1 MNYCFSINFFYPVF
15 SLFIWGFSASHIFCL
30 SLQLDPFT
38 PQTCQLLSVLLPFNF
53 LSPRWGAFIHMSHHS
68 LFFPSLL
75 RVSPSE
81 NESAKLVSLSEHVII
96 PLPQWR
102 RWRRQMG
109 CKVFHSG
116 GETATCE
123 SQNVWNSNVTALW
136 LFASVYAGACCILL
150 YVVETCF

>member
-68 LFFPSLL
+68 LFF
-75 RVSPSE
+75 
-81 NESAKLVSLSEHVII
+81 
-96 PLPQWR
+96 LP
-102 RWRRQMG
+102 
-109 CKVFHSG
+109 C
-116 GETATCE
+116 
-123 SQNVWNSNVTALW
+123 
-136 LFASVYAGACCILL
+136 SVYLQVKMKVRNLSAWVSMLL
-150 YVVETCF
+150 YHCHNGGDGGDKWVVKFSIQVVRQQRVKVKMCETPMLQHCDCLRLYTLVHAVYCCM